1 MEQFWQ
7 QDRLILSL
15 ELFGVFAAAFTVVA
29 LGILINRNTQGTLHF
44 KMPKDTLAI
53 LIFKVARMLLSLI
66 GIATLVVTILPG
78 LMPFKDRIDPNLE
91 LGGIAL
97 FLLWPLI
104 LIQVIIGFLPI
115 ETKLAPPLAWGLLI
129 IGFFICLNICKA
141 TIGLVYN

>member
-15 ELFGVFAAAFTVVA
+15 ELLGVFAAAFTAVA
-29 LGILINRNTQGTLHF
+29 LGILINRNMQGTLHF
-44 KMPKDTLAI
+44 KVPKDTLAI

-78 LMPFKDRIDPNLE
+78 LMPFKDHIDPNLE

-97 FLLWPLI
+97 FFLWPLI